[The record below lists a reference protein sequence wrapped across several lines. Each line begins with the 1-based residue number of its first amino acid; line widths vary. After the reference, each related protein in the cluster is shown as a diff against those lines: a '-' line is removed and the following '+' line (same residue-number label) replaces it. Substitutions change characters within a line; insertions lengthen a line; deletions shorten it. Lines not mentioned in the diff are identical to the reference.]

1 MEPAPELV
9 TFFNKFMGMWSAS
22 DIESG
27 LDAFSRHEGALALGS
42 DPDEWWDDYKALQ
55 ALVTLQWQQF
65 RDLGGFNFATER
77 ISAWKEGSVGW
88 IAARGRITV
97 GTLDPVS
104 STCTLVVHEEG
115 AHWRCVQFH
124 LAIDVPN
131 EDVLGVEMAT
141 SVDDLLVLVK
151 DELPPAG
158 GMAPDG
164 SVTIMFTDLEGSTS
178 LMESLGERRWLEL
191 LERHNSLV
199 TSQVAAFGGTVVKGE
214 GDGFMLAFPACGSA
228 TACAVAIQR
237 AARAGLDGVAV
248 PIRIGLHAG
257 DAKAASGDFFGRTVV
272 VAARITNAAKG
283 GEILASDA
291 VQEGLAGAF
300 TLDGAR
306 SLKLKGFEADF
317 IAFPVLWE

>member
-9 TFFNKFMGMWSAS
+9 TFFDRFIGMWSAAEV
-22 DIESG
+22 ESG
-27 LDAFSRHEGALALGS
+27 LDAFSRHEGAVAMGS
-42 DPDEWWDDYKALQ
+42 DPDEWWDDYNALR
-55 ALVTLQWQQF
+55 ALMTLQWQQF
-65 RDLGGFNFATER
+65 KDLGGFSFATER
-77 ISAWKEGSVGW
+77 ISAWKEHSVGW
-88 IAARGRITV
+88 IAARGQVTV
-97 GTLDPVS
+97 GSMEPVS

-124 LAIDVPN
+124 LAIDVAN
-131 EDVLGVEMAT
+131 QEVLGVEMAT

-151 DELPPAG
+151 GELVPAS

-164 SVTIMFTDLEGSTS
+164 SVTIMFTDLEGSTT

-199 TSQVAAFGGTVVKGE
+199 TTQVKAFGGTVVKGE

-237 AARAGLDGVAV
+237 AVRAGLDGVLV
-248 PIRIGLHAG
+248 PIRIGMHVG
-257 DAKAASGDFFGRTVV
+257 DAKVDAGDFFGRTVV
-272 VAARITNAAKG
+272 LAARITNAARG
-283 GEILASDA
+283 GEILASDS

-306 SLKLKGFEADF
+306 TLKLKGFEGDF